1 MELME
6 DAIGREN
13 WGICVVTLL
22 KTTKI
27 TLMSSRILRKVLV
40 KLMKIYRLQ
49 I

>member
-27 TLMSSRILRKVLV
+27 TLMRILRKVLV